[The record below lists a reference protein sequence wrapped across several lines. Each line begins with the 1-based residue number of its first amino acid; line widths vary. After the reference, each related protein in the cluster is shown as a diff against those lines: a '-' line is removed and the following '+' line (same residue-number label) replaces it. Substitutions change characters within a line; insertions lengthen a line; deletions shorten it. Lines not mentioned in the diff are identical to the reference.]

1 MTQLYARA
9 KRALG
14 RRGGILLMLGAMF
27 GVLGLKAWI
36 EPLQDDGRFI
46 IYAMLPEPVR
56 VALWLVPAVIAILS
70 LIFRKRVGD
79 GAGFAALVL
88 PAGTMAFS
96 YVWSGVAH
104 LVGLTA
110 WPFGWSSAAIWLLI
124 LGLILIISGW
134 GEVQAPAEREE
145 VPRG

>member
-14 RRGGILLMLGAMF
+14 RRGGVLLVF
-27 GVLGLKAWI
+27 GVMYAVLGVKAFV
-36 EPLQDDGRFI
+36 EPTLDDGRFVL
-46 IYAMLPEPVR
+46 YAMLP
-56 VALWLVPAVIAILS
+56 VAARALLWLIPAALALGS
-70 LIFRKRVGD
+70 LILRKRVGD

-96 YVWSGVAH
+96 YVWSAVAH
-104 LVGLTA
+104 LFGITDWA
-110 WPFGWSSAAIWLLI
+110 FGWSSASIWLLI
-124 LGLILIISGW
+124 LALILIVSGW

-145 VPRG
+145 VPSA